1 MEEVLREQVFQAVVR
16 FLRSEALPASANV
29 LQFEAH
35 QRTPAL
41 AEPCV
46 IHEANEAQ
54 HLTSTGAD
62 NVIGQDD
69 RDQLCRCGRPSMV
82 SAERAGREA
91 IELDPFLVGSAVLFG
106 VREALT
112 LELSAERLLRAL
124 DDASAVRKRRRR
136 FFVDVTDQDGPAPRH
151 LSASPA
157 ERRMDSQY
165 GAGEAEA
172 SAPGAASTHRGPVLS
187 RGTLQTAVIL
197 EPVSEADTTNGSHLE
212 HRRSVGQE
220 KRQQSIRE
228 GSSRHRHSL
237 DNDSLGNETDQR
249 VSVAGGVD
257 GVHGEP
263 RRSEQNASEPAL
275 RANSGHQYVDTRAS
289 FDGSATSYEMPMTRQ
304 DQQYSARGGR
314 SHLIACD
321 RTNQYA
327 RTPEQGCTDNQTGAA
342 PAMAQPV
349 HSMTR
354 PPSSDRNCACVSPQG
369 SAPRP
374 LHTESAVMGADRAP
388 MSARLS
394 DARPQERVCQS
405 DDEDATEQPWPQRP
419 QMQQHPS
426 TQANDE
432 AGASTGVQLGVS
444 RRALPQQ
451 RSPGAALSRSNS
463 PAANGQERILPNSS
477 VASAV
482 DCIGAHRVV
491 ADRPGTVAGRN
502 EHVQRA
508 DMLDRGIIDATVT
521 RMPRNNPSLQSEFDM
536 EKLHKLRNLDV
547 DAFLT
552 NKVYTGM
559 RDER

>member
-41 AEPCV
+41 AEPRV
-46 IHEANEAQ
+46 IQEAKKAQ
-54 HLTSTGAD
+54 HLASTGAD
-62 NVIGQDD
+62 DVMAQDD
-69 RDQLCRCGRPSMV
+69 RDQLCCCGRLSMV

-136 FFVDVTDQDGPAPRH
+136 FFVADSDQDGPAPRH
-151 LSASPA
+151 LSVSPA
-157 ERRMDSQY
+157 ERRMRSQH

-172 SAPGAASTHRGPVLS
+172 SATGAASAHRGPALS
-187 RGTLQTAVIL
+187 RGALRTAVIL
-197 EPVSEADTTNGSHLE
+197 EPVSEADTTNGTHLE

-220 KRQQSIRE
+220 KRQQSRRE
-228 GSSRHRHSL
+228 GSSRHCHSL

-275 RANSGHQYVDTRAS
+275 RANSGYQYVDTRAS
-289 FDGSATSYEMPMTRQ
+289 FDGSAASYEMPMTRQ

-314 SHLIACD
+314 SHQVACD
-321 RTNQYA
+321 RTDQYA
-327 RTPEQGCTDNQTGAA
+327 RTPEQGCTDDQAGAV

-354 PPSSDRNCACVSPQG
+354 PPPSDRNCASVSPQR
-369 SAPRP
+369 SSPCP
-374 LHTESAVMGADRAP
+374 SHTESAVTGADRAP
-388 MSARLS
+388 MSVRQS
-394 DARPQERVCQS
+394 DTRPQGRVRQR

-426 TQANDE
+426 TQDNDE
-432 AGASTGVQLGVS
+432 TRVSTGVQLGVS

-451 RSPGAALSRSNS
+451 QSPDASSSRSNS
-463 PAANGQERILPNSS
+463 PAANGQQRILPNSS
-477 VASAV
+477 AASAV
-482 DCIGAHRVV
+482 DCVGALHVV
-491 ADRPGTVAGRN
+491 TDRLDTMAGRN

-508 DMLDRGIIDATVT
+508 DVLDRGIIDATVT
-521 RMPRNNPSLQSEFDM
+521 RIPRNSPSLRSEFDM
-536 EKLHKLRNLDV
+536 EKLHKLRTLDV